1 MEIFAFSGFAIGVQF
16 LGTGFLKSLSLN
28 IW

>member
-1 MEIFAFSGFAIGVQF
+1 METFALSGFAIGVQV